1 MNYWFGVGL
10 LFAAVGVLYYAMG
23 KAARRRVDRLEGLA
37 GAAVGIGYV
46 FPVLGAVF
54 MVVGLVEMAR

>member
-1 MNYWFGVGL
+1 M